1 MSNKNDYNLHEG
13 KDEASANEKPSCKA
27 EPASAN
33 ISRSKRFFEKSGKY
47 VSADF
52 VAEYFNVSRRTV
64 EGWTYRGLIP
74 SIKING
80 KLVRYDLEKIEQWIA
95 SQNAKE

>member
-1 MSNKNDYNLHEG
+1 MKSIGSNRQVVQKE
-13 KDEASANEKPSCKA
+13 
-27 EPASAN
+27 
-33 ISRSKRFFEKSGKY
+33 ISSKFFETSKKY

-52 VAEYFNVSRRTV
+52 VAEYFNVSRRTI
-64 EGWTYRGLIP
+64 EGWTYKNKIP
-74 SIKING
+74 SVKING